1 MKKLIALLLAVALC
15 FGMIACSSN
24 TSDDTATDDAAADTG
39 AETTDGETADT
50 GSEETADGEETA
62 TTDLGFKIGIMTSTV
77 SQAEEEYRA
86 AETMVAQYGEDQII
100 HLTFPD
106 KATSEQE
113 TTISLAMSLAAD
125 PEVKAIVF
133 NTAMEG
139 TAAAM
144 EKVREARPDMLL
156 LAGVPSEAPDVITAA
171 ADMVIHPDVAN
182 MGAQVAEAAA
192 EMGAETVVHYSFS
205 RHMAQPLNI
214 ARRDSM
220 KAKCEELGLTF
231 VEGTTPDPMSDA
243 GVSATQQFILEDV
256 PRMVAEYGENT
267 AFFGTN
273 AGQQEPL
280 CKAIYEAGAIYPL
293 PDNPSVFYAFPG
305 ALGIEVPETEKGS
318 VSYMQEA
325 ISAKLEEGGMAGRM
339 GCWSV
344 PMHTMFIS
352 CLVEYAIEYVNGD
365 ITERADMDALYAIME
380 EFAGG
385 EVSLRTY
392 TDINSGVTYDNFFV
406 FLGNFVTL

>member
-1 MKKLIALLLAVALC
+1 MKRMLALFMAVAMC
-15 FGMIACSSN
+15 FGMMACGS
-24 TSDDTATDDAAADTG
+24 TTTDKDSTDTG
-39 AETTDGETADT
+39 SQTTTDTADT
-50 GSEETADGEETA
+50 GSEETSDTETGSD

-86 AETMVAQYGEDQII
+86 AENMVAQYGEDQII

-144 EKVREARPDMLL
+144 EKVRESRPDILL
-156 LAGVPSEAPDVITAA
+156 LAGVPSEAPEVITAA

-182 MGAQVAEAAA
+182 MGAQVADAAA
-192 EMGAETVVHYSFS
+192 EMGATTVVHYSFS

-220 KAKCEELGLTF
+220 KARCEELGLTF

-256 PRMVAEYGENT
+256 PRMVAEYGPDT

-305 ALGIEVPETEKGS
+305 ALGIEVPEEEKGN

-325 ISAKLEEGGMAGRM
+325 ISAKLAEGGMEGRM

-365 ITERADMDALYAIME
+365 ITERADMDAMYRIME

-392 TDINSGVTYDNFFV
+392 TDINSNVTYDNFFV